1 MKEKAFIPPSRLRR
15 GLEMERIVGGVITA
29 IMLLFIPMAIAGVIL
44 YLNREAKRAEN
55 KRYITVM
62 ALVDAG
68 AIALTAAVFAS
79 FELVWYNKALYAGIG
94 VVVELLLIAWMTR
107 RLNRKTVP
115 VLLCLLVLLIGGRV
129 GTGYYDRYVESIRVK
144 DTFDAYRYRPFE
156 ENSLVKTLDE
166 TATLTLT
173 GTPPRMDGA
182 TALYP
187 VYAAFGRAVY
197 PDSMWNM
204 TRGERLDYIDCSTTS
219 VAYRNI
225 VNGSADIIFVA
236 GPSAEQEAYA
246 REKGVELVYT
256 PIGREAFVFFVN
268 PANPIE
274 SLTLSQIRDIYSGKI
289 TRWEELG
296 IQGLGTIQAFQRSKG
311 SGSQTALEKL
321 MGDQPLM
328 EAPTEMKMGGMLD
341 IVEATADYKNFK
353 NAVGYSFRFY
363 CTELI
368 TDFDVK
374 LLAVNGVPPTREN
387 IENGT
392 YPIASYFYAVT
403 RPDADEN
410 TLALLDWIQGPQGQK
425 LIDETGYTPVNG
437 TAAKGEE
444 T

>member
-1 MKEKAFIPPSRLRR
+1 MGSIAVS
-15 GLEMERIVGGVITA
+15 
-29 IMLLFIPMAIAGVIL
+29 IMVAALVLFVPVTIACVIL
-44 YLNREAKRAEN
+44 SYNREAKQEGNSRSIA
-55 KRYITVM
+55 IM
-62 ALVDAG
+62 AVVDAG
-68 AIALTAAVFAS
+68 AIALIVWLIAS
-79 FELVWYNKALYAGIG
+79 LTLTWYNKALYAGIG
-94 VVVELLLIAWMTR
+94 LVTELFLVAWMTR

-115 VLLCLLVLLIGGRV
+115 VLLCLLALLIGGRV
-129 GTGYYDRYVESIRVK
+129 GTGYYDRYVESIRFK

-173 GTPPRMDGA
+173 GIPPRMDGA

-187 VYAAFGRAVY
+187 VYAAFARAVY

-296 IQGLGTIQAFQRSKG
+296 VQGLGTIQAFQRSKG

-321 MGDQPLM
+321 MGDLPLM
-328 EAPTEMKMGGMLD
+328 EAPTEMKIGSMSG
-341 IVEATADYKNFK
+341 IVQATADYKNFK
-353 NAVGYSFRFY
+353 NAIGYSFRFY

-368 TDFDVK
+368 TDFEVK
-374 LLAVNGVPPTREN
+374 LLAVNGVSPTREN

-403 RPDADEN
+403 RSDADEN
-410 TLALLDWIQGPQGQK
+410 TRALLSWIQGPQGQK

>member
-1 MKEKAFIPPSRLRR
+1 MGTIAI
-15 GLEMERIVGGVITA
+15 GIIVTA
-29 IMLLFIPMAIAGVIL
+29 TVLLVPVTIACVIL
-44 YLNREAKRAEN
+44 SYNREAKREGNSRSIA
-55 KRYITVM
+55 VM

-68 AIALTAAVFAS
+68 AIALTVWLIAS
-79 FELVWYNKALYAGIG
+79 FALTWYNKALYAGIG
-94 VVVELLLIAWMTR
+94 LVVELFLIAWMTR

-115 VLLCLLVLLIGGRV
+115 TLLCLLALLIGGCV

-156 ENSLVKTLDE
+156 EGSLVKTLNE
-166 TATLTLT
+166 PATLKFTD
-173 GTPPRMDGA
+173 TPPRMDGA

-187 VYAAFGRAVY
+187 VYAAFARAVY
-197 PDSMWNM
+197 PDDMWDM
-204 TRGERLDYIDCSTTS
+204 TRVERLDYIGCSTTS

-225 VNGSADIIFVA
+225 VNGSADVIFVA

-256 PIGREAFVFFVN
+256 PIGKEAFVFFVN

-274 SLTLSQIRDIYSGKI
+274 SLTLAQIRDIYGGKI
-289 TRWEELG
+289 TCWDELG
-296 IQGLGTIQAFQRSKG
+296 VKGLGGIRAFQRSEG
-311 SGSQTALEKL
+311 SGSQTALVKL
-321 MGDQPLM
+321 MGDAPLM
-328 EAPTEMKMGGMLD
+328 EAPKEMKMGGMLD

-368 TDFDVK
+368 SDFEVK
-374 LLAVNGVPPTREN
+374 LLAINGVSPTREN
-387 IENGT
+387 IENGA

-403 RPDADEN
+403 RSDADEN
-410 TLALLDWIQGPQGQK
+410 TRALLDWIQGPQGQK
-425 LIDETGYTPVNG
+425 LIDETGYTPVNI

-444 T
+444 I